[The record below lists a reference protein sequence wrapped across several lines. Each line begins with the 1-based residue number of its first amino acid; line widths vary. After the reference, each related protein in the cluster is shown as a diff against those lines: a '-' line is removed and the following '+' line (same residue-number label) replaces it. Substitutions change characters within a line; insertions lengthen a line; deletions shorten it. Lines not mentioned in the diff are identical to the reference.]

1 MALNVSAL
9 AKDMLNAAKP
19 VLQKFWKEAKPYAEK
34 ESKAFVQNL
43 AMIAKLKLEG
53 KITKE
58 EALLHIQIQKNSYRT
73 VLLAVE
79 GLGLIAVEGA
89 LNAAIGVIST
99 AVNKAI
105 GWNLL

>member
-1 MALNVSAL
+1 
-9 AKDMLNAAKP
+9 
-19 VLQKFWKEAKPYAEK
+19 
-34 ESKAFVQNL
+34 
-43 AMIAKLKLEG
+43 MIAKLKIEG

-99 AVNKAI
+99 TVNKAI